1 MSEIWAALFAVRSI
15 SRGSARRRSKGMTLS
30 PTRSFALV
38 ATLIGS
44 LLAASA
50 TPTPLYGDYAAR
62 WHFSSATLTVVYAL
76 YAIGVLTSLLLAGRL
91 SDRIGRR
98 PVLAV
103 ALVGLL
109 VAMGLFMAAR
119 SEAWLFA
126 ARTVQGLSTG
136 LALGAA
142 GAALLDL
149 QPRGDAR
156 QAGLVNGVVTVGGIA
171 TGALVSGTLVQLAPD
186 PTVTPFAVMAVV
198 FGAGLLALTA
208 IPETV
213 DRGSSGS
220 LRPERPHVPRS
231 MRRTFALSAAGVV
244 ASWSI
249 GGLYLSLAPTL
260 ASGILNSR
268 DHIVGGLAVFALAG
282 AAAFGQVLFK
292 RLGSRSALRVGL
304 LTLAVGMTALV
315 ATLSSGSALAF
326 FAASALTGSGLG
338 VAFMG
343 ALREVSVAAPAADR
357 GSVMSAFFVVAYLS
371 LSLPAIGA
379 GITATDVGVE
389 PTFRVFGLGV
399 VVLALGLTLTA
410 RRRAPAV
417 SPA

>member
-1 MSEIWAALFAVRSI
+1 
-15 SRGSARRRSKGMTLS
+15 MTLS

-76 YAIGVLTSLLLAGRL
+76 YAIGVLTSLIVAGRL

-109 VAMGLFMAAR
+109 VAM
-119 SEAWLFA
+119 
-126 ARTVQGLSTG
+126 
-136 LALGAA
+136 
-142 GAALLDL
+142 
-149 QPRGDAR
+149 
-156 QAGLVNGVVTVGGIA
+156 
-171 TGALVSGTLVQLAPD
+171 
-186 PTVTPFAVMAVV
+186 
-198 FGAGLLALTA
+198 
-208 IPETV
+208 
-213 DRGSSGS
+213 
-220 LRPERPHVPRS
+220 
-231 MRRTFALSAAGVV
+231 
-244 ASWSI
+244 
-249 GGLYLSLAPTL
+249 
-260 ASGILNSR
+260 
-268 DHIVGGLAVFALAG
+268 
-282 AAAFGQVLFK
+282 
-292 RLGSRSALRVGL
+292 
-304 LTLAVGMTALV
+304 GMTALV

-389 PTFRVFGLGV
+389 PTFRVFGMGV